1 MKSKSLI
8 ILVLLATTAITM
20 LQSSGLRTETEMV
33 ETKVF
38 NIHDYSWLVGHWK
51 GDGFGGVSEEVW
63 TAPADG
69 TMMGMYRHLMDRKLN
84 FYEFLLLD
92 QEGMKLKH
100 FHPDLKGWETKDE
113 YVTFPLVEFSKDK
126 LVFKG
131 LIFERKSDTEMEIRL
146 RMRTGEEIITE
157 VFHMKRVL

>member
-1 MKSKSLI
+1 MRSTSLI
-8 ILVLLATTAITM
+8 ILILLATAAITM
-20 LQSSGLRTETEMV
+20 LQSSGLRTKTEPV
-33 ETKVF
+33 EAKVF
-38 NIHDYSWLVGHWK
+38 NIRDYTWLVGHWK

-69 TMMGMYRHLMDRKLN
+69 TMMGMYRHLKDGKLN

-92 QEGMKLKH
+92 KEGMKLKH

-113 YVTFPLVEFSKDK
+113 YVTFPMVEFSKDK
-126 LVFKG
+126 LVLKG

-146 RMRTGEEIITE
+146 RLRMGEEIKTE